1 MKKNKKF
8 LFLALIFVLIFSTN
22 VWGGTYKDR
31 NTSSSKVTLKLNKI
45 KASMYPTTKL
55 QLKVGGNKGNKVV
68 WKSSNTAYGTVNTK
82 GQVTAK
88 KKRTFYITASCKGKS
103 VKCKI
108 TVKNDI
114 SAFKRDLP
122 KVSWWSKGFKYSF
135 GISGNNVVIGNT
147 YGKTVKKCKINY
159 VQKTAYGY
167 FINIAGYNNYRW
179 YRSKPNALE
188 CYSSATGN
196 RGHKNAGRFVA
207 FGC

>member
-88 KKRTFYITASCKGKS
+88 RKE
-103 VKCKI
+103 
-108 TVKNDI
+108 
-114 SAFKRDLP
+114 L
-122 KVSWWSKGFKYSF
+122 
-135 GISGNNVVIGNT
+135 
-147 YGKTVKKCKINY
+147 
-159 VQKTAYGY
+159 
-167 FINIAGYNNYRW
+167 FILLHHARANQL
-179 YRSKPNALE
+179 NAKLL
-188 CYSSATGN
+188 
-196 RGHKNAGRFVA
+196 
-207 FGC
+207 

>member
-88 KKRTFYITASCKGKS
+88 KKGTKS
-103 VKCKI
+103 I
-108 TVKNDI
+108 
-114 SAFKRDLP
+114 L
-122 KVSWWSKGFKYSF
+122 
-135 GISGNNVVIGNT
+135 VV
-147 YGKTVKKCKINY
+147 
-159 VQKTAYGY
+159 
-167 FINIAGYNNYRW
+167 
-179 YRSKPNALE
+179 
-188 CYSSATGN
+188 
-196 RGHKNAGRFVA
+196 
-207 FGC
+207 